1 MRLSDRN
8 NVYIVNNTTSIL
20 SVCPVCDYLA
30 RDFKDLESI
39 QKEKACCECT
49 VNFKYLDLE
58 SWNRGARPEKSI
70 ARSKIILHVGEIKN
84 EQA

>member
-1 MRLSDRN
+1 MLLLDRN
-8 NVYIVNNTTSIL
+8 KIHIVNNTTSI
-20 SVCPVCDYLA
+20 SCVCPVCEYVA
-30 RDFKDLESI
+30 RDTKDLVSI

-49 VNFKYLDLE
+49 LNFKYLDLD
-58 SWNRGARPEKSI
+58 SWNKGVRPEKEI